1 MSLLLLATAEHL
13 LVLSAFFFP
22 PALIIVLLVV
32 ILATFGKSL
41 GLRERYI
48 SMLIRI
54 FEWGAGEIQNRRKKS
69 GVVTGSSIFELGDC
83 YATSDEELEEEC
95 SGSAAEFGEF
105 SGGGG
110 GGAGGG
116 SSDSGRSGAGGHY
129 CSMDLASMQSPTDS
143 GLAPSPLARS
153 MNSMPSLRKASSA
166 HHGSLTSLCSTSSA
180 RSARARHGS
189 GQSII
194 IRETSIHHLDDEEYQ
209 FQTLV
214 NSRGW
219 QGIRD
224 SMYFIKAGVEAI
236 IEDDVTSRFKAEQLA
251 SWNMLTRTSVSFY
264 HFLSWK
270 LTILWGVGFMFRY
283 MFMLP
288 MRLVVFSVSL
298 ITVVLGTAVVGLCPN
313 GRLKRWLNE
322 KLMLLN
328 QTSWK
333 LTILWGLGFMFRYMF
348 MLPMRLVVFSVSL
361 ITVVLGTAVVGLCP
375 NGRLKRWLNEKL
387 MLVVMRIGSR
397 AFSALIY
404 FHDRENK
411 AKCGGICVAN
421 HTSPIDVMILG
432 SDTAYALIGQQHGGV
447 LGLIQRALSRASS
460 HIWFERSE
468 SKDRSLARKRLVV
481 MRIGSRAFSALI
493 YFHDRENKAKCGGI
507 CVANH
512 TSPIDVMILGS
523 DTAYALIGQQHGG
536 VLGLIQR
543 ALSRA
548 SSHIWFERSES
559 KDRSLVRKR
568 LFDHVQDPTKL
579 PVLIFPEGTCI
590 NNTSVMMFKK
600 GCFEVNAPIYPIAM
614 KYDTRF
620 GDAFWNSSEQSYFRY
635 LLQMMTSWALICH
648 VWYLPPMMK
657 EPGESAIDLA
667 NRVKKAIAV
676 RGGLVDLEWDGQLKR
691 SKVPARMVD
700 EQRES

>member
-54 FEWGAGEIQNRRKKS
+54 FE
-69 GVVTGSSIFELGDC
+69 
-83 YATSDEELEEEC
+83 
-95 SGSAAEFGEF
+95 
-105 SGGGG
+105 
-110 GGAGGG
+110 
-116 SSDSGRSGAGGHY
+116 
-129 CSMDLASMQSPTDS
+129 SPTDS

-322 KLMLLN
+322 KLM
-328 QTSWK
+328 
-333 LTILWGLGFMFRYMF
+333 
-348 MLPMRLVVFSVSL
+348 
-361 ITVVLGTAVVGLCP
+361 
-375 NGRLKRWLNEKL
+375 
-387 MLVVMRIGSR
+387 
-397 AFSALIY
+397 
-404 FHDRENK
+404 
-411 AKCGGICVAN
+411 
-421 HTSPIDVMILG
+421 
-432 SDTAYALIGQQHGGV
+432 
-447 LGLIQRALSRASS
+447 
-460 HIWFERSE
+460 
-468 SKDRSLARKRLVV
+468 LVV

-700 EQRES
+700 EQRERYYQRYQRYTSFSDPPSLTHAPSSNDEADDDNNGNNNDDDDITEVVAPHDCVVAAVAANAVNCAVERSK